1 MQTTILTKTALA
13 HKIGVCR
20 QSLYYRSKK
29 EPADQQL
36 KTAIAM
42 VHDTHPAYGHKRL
55 AWELGVNKKRV
66 LRVMK
71 KFDIHPRVLRG
82 KPHKPQDKGNPPT
95 ATPNIAGTL
104 CPIRPSVLWAG
115 DFTYIPWHNCFV
127 YLATVLDVW
136 TREIVGWHVGLRH
149 TTDLIMAAFLH
160 GAERM
165 DVTPK
170 IFHSDQGSEYVSG
183 RYEKLLTML
192 GVQASNSAK
201 ASPWQNPYQESFYSQ
216 FKLELGNAKQYQ
228 TLPELVEAIHLQIV
242 YYNTRRLHTALKMP
256 PTTFRQKQEQGTK
269 INQEPVQEQI
279 LHQNTILLTQNVLIN
294 SPTQRDFVV

>member
-1 MQTTILTKTALA
+1 MHTTILTKTALA
-13 HKIGVCR
+13 KKLGIAR
-20 QSLYYRSKK
+20 QSLYYTSKK
-29 EPADQQL
+29 DTADEQL
-36 KTAIAM
+36 KTIIETT
-42 VHDTHPAYGHKRL
+42 HDIHPAYGHKRL

-71 KFDIHPRVLRG
+71 KFGIRPRILRR
-82 KPHKPQDKGNPPT
+82 KPDKPNDKGNPPT
-95 ATPNIAGTL
+95 TTPNIAGTR

-165 DVTPK
+165 DATPQ

-192 GVQASNSAK
+192 GVEPSNSKK

-216 FKLELGNAKQYQ
+216 FKLEFGNAKQYQ
-228 TLPELVEAIHLQIV
+228 TLPELVEAIHLQIA
-242 YYNTRRLHTALKMP
+242 YYNTRRLHTALRMP
-256 PTTFRQKQEQGTK
+256 PTIFRQKQEHKAEQK
-269 INQEPVQEQI
+269 LLNNVIIKNVQ
-279 LHQNTILLTQNVLIN
+279 IN
-294 SPTQRDFVV
+294 SPIQRDFVV